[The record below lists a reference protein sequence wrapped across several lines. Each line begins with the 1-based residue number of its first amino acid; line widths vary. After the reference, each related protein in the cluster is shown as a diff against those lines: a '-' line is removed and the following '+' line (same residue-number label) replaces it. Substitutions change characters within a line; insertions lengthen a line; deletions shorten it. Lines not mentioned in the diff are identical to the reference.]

1 VRRILILAAGFA
13 VAAGVLPGLQQAAR
27 AGTECNGLLVCIP
40 VAGPWVKIPPQSG
53 NRRVATLYQQ
63 SCPMGAVIGGL
74 DAEVTHRSI
83 DVSFAGSLG
92 GPVSPGVTTR
102 TAAVFAATETG
113 RRPLPTA
120 FRPLLGCIPGGGGG
134 RGRTSRRPTRSLT
147 AALAAP
153 SAAPGEP
160 TVLRVRSF
168 RVRAGRPTVVSSGCR
183 PDERLVSSAHAIAFH
198 LRRAPTARQLSE
210 VESAATVRGRRLGV
224 AVRAGAGVSRLR
236 VSVQI
241 QAVCARP
248 NP

>member
-1 VRRILILAAGFA
+1 MRRILTVAAVLAAAAAA
-13 VAAGVLPGLQQAAR
+13 VPGLQPAAR

-40 VAGPWVKIPPQSG
+40 VAGPWVKIRPQSG
-53 NRRVATLYQQ
+53 SHRVATLYQL
-63 SCPMGAVIGGL
+63 SCPMSSVIGGL

-134 RGRTSRRPTRSLT
+134 RGRTSRPPARSLT
-147 AALAAP
+147 SALAAP

-168 RVRAGRPTVVSSGCR
+168 PVRSGRPTVVSYGCR

-198 LRRAPTARQLSE
+198 TRRAPSARQLSE
-210 VESAATVRGRRLGV
+210 VESAATVRGRRIR
-224 AVRAGAGVSRLR
+224 VRARADAAVSALR